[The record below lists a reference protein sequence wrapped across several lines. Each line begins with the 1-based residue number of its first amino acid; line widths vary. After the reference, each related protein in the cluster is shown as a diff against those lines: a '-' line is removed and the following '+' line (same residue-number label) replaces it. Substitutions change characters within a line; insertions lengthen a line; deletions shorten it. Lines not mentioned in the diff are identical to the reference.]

1 MRPATVFLLSALIIG
16 SLEAKPN
23 IKNFFSKHFFKDVY
37 GTIDANIKVG
47 DAGKPL
53 ILTDLIQQDQIDE
66 AQAAAEVKLDA
77 FLGVKSYAG
86 YFRVDEIYDSNLF
99 FWFFPSQ
106 SNFEKDPVIVW
117 LQGGPG
123 APSELGLFGEIGP
136 FDIIGDKLVLRNTSW
151 TTSSSILFIDQ
162 PAGTGFSFTN
172 GGYAQN
178 QTKVGDDLY
187 EAIYQFFQLF
197 PVLQSNDFFVAGES
211 YGGKYVP
218 ALGYTIL
225 KKNPTG
231 EIKINLKGLA
241 IGNGLTDP
249 KHQYKFADYL
259 LQLGLV
265 DDKERDMLK
274 EIENQVAEKIDNE
287 DWLEASKLID
297 DEFDAIDSTAD
308 LADIH
313 NYLVNYS
320 DFDDFDTDELGDFL
334 RREDIRKAIHV
345 GNTPFQKD
353 GNVYANLQADIPKSV
368 APLVAELLEHYR
380 ILVYNGQLDTVVPYS
395 TTVEYLQNL
404 DFVSAEEYKN
414 AERRKWRY
422 GSDVAGYIKSAGN
435 LTEVLVRNA
444 GHLVPADQPEWA
456 LDLINKFMT
465 NNL

>member
-86 YFRVDEIYDSNLF
+86 YLTVDEIYDSNLF

-106 SNFEKDPVIVW
+106 SNFEKDPVILW

-123 APSELGLFGEIGP
+123 SPSEYGLFNENGP
-136 FDIIGDKLVLRNTSW
+136 FFIKDNKLVLRNSSW
-151 TTSSSILFIDQ
+151 TTSNSVLYIDQ

-172 GGYAQN
+172 GGYAEN
-178 QTKVGDDLY
+178 QTKVGEDLY
-187 EAIYQFFQLF
+187 KAIYQFFQLF
-197 PVLQSNDFFVAGES
+197 PNLQPNEFFIAGES
-211 YGGKYVP
+211 YAGKYIP
-218 ALGYTIL
+218 AAAYTIL
-225 KKNPTG
+225 KKNPSD

-249 KHQYKFADYL
+249 KYQVMYADYL
-259 LQLGLV
+259 IQHGFI
-265 DDKERDMLK
+265 DPKSRDALK
-274 EIENQVAEKIDNE
+274 DFEKQVVESMNNE
-287 DWLEASKLID
+287 DWDQASNQID
-297 DEFDAIDSTAD
+297 VELNTINGLTGLSS
-308 LADIH
+308 LY
-313 NYLVNYS
+313 NYLENYS
-320 DFDDFDTDELGDFL
+320 DESDDGIGNLL
-334 RREDIRKAIHV
+334 SREDVRRAIHV
-345 GNTPFQKD
+345 GNTD
-353 GNVYANLQADIPKSV
+353 YGDSAVYSYLSSDIPKSV

-380 ILVYNGQLDTVVPYS
+380 ILIFNGQLDIMVAYPMTVD
-395 TTVEYLQNL
+395 YLQNL

-444 GHLVPADQPEWA
+444 GHMVPADQPEWA
-456 LDLINKFMT
+456 LDLINKFT
-465 NNL
+465 KNNL